1 MIITSRYKTNSTQ
14 KNRPYGGRLSMEA
27 IRIILTFL
35 TIIIVSILFFN
46 IIGKL
51 GKIIGFDKIINCIKT
66 KFLSNGRDEK

>member
-1 MIITSRYKTNSTQ
+1 
-14 KNRPYGGRLSMEA
+14 MEA

-35 TIIIVSILFFN
+35 IIIIVSILFFN

-51 GKIIGFDKIINCIKT
+51 GKIIGFDKIINCITT